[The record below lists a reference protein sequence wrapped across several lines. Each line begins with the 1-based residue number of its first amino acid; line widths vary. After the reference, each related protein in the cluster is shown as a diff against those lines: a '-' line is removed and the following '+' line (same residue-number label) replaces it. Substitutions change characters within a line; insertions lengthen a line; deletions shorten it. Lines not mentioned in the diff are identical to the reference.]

1 MTKLANTV
9 EMVKSKSVQ
18 HPNFTTGEKN
28 PSTSDQNSEQI
39 HGHTNQKKKK
49 MITTLIDVQIDH
61 FICLSHEP
69 RSKWSMKDNIKPIS
83 SAHSK
88 PWQMSGHY
96 ERTVNSK
103 SNLTGYPF
111 TWVVRKA
118 TQSIRNIVCCL
129 IVIISSENVVMF
141 ESAMSE
147 CKWYITSNWPVQAV
161 ILIWEQ
167 THVVPWLTDV
177 EPEDVLSNFSWE
189 AYHQTPL
196 HVRACFTCSVV
207 LFKKISMVVQII
219 NCFEA
224 STQTHNYSAWYN
236 YCNSLSCL
244 FNWSW

>member
-1 MTKLANTV
+1 
-9 EMVKSKSVQ
+9 
-18 HPNFTTGEKN
+18 
-28 PSTSDQNSEQI
+28 
-39 HGHTNQKKKK
+39 

-177 EPEDVLSNFSWE
+177 ESEDVLSNFSWE

-224 STQTHNYSAWYN
+224 STQTHNAYTIF
-236 YCNSLSCL
+236 CL
-244 FNWSW
+244 I